1 MVRRTLVALLL
12 VGAIGCNKKVKDDD
26 DYDKDFIT
34 NAQEGAAAGVD
45 TDGDKF
51 PDFRDYDSDGDGIP
65 DAIEA
70 GDQDLT
76 TPPID
81 TDKDGT
87 PDFRDLDSDGDG
99 IPDSCEAGDTD
110 PATAP
115 IDTDGDGIPDYLD
128 LDSDGDGIP
137 DAEEDKNGNCM
148 LDAGE
153 SSPTKED
160 TDGDNVPDLVE
171 KLAGSNPNDVNST
184 IPATDFYF
192 VLPYQGPGANGNL
205 EFATTLRDADIFF
218 SIDNTGSFDGE
229 TANIQAT
236 LSSTIIPQ
244 IKASITN
251 AAFGVGRFRD
261 FPVDPNGLTSDRPFE
276 LLQAITTD
284 EAAVS
289 TAINALPAPVG
300 GLDIP
305 EAGYEALYQWTTGL
319 GLPLLELPA
328 FGGAGFRK
336 DALPII
342 VHITDSISHVP
353 ADYAGFGAMT
363 HGYDDVVKAMN
374 LVGARLVGINSLE
387 NSGTMND
394 PRSQLEDLAVATKA
408 TIPTDTNGACPTGIG
423 GAAKP
428 AVMVGGTPRCPVVF
442 DVGTDGAGLGSL
454 IVDAI
459 KQLAALGELDISTR
473 AVGNTQG
480 EKGEQLPAGTTT
492 ANFIKAVTPVPPAPT
507 GATING
513 DVFENVQPGSPVTF
527 KVDAFNDFV
536 VPLPVDQLFTLNL
549 QVLGDGVTVL
559 DTRKVFVI
567 VPKQLDQPI
576 P

>member
-1 MVRRTLVALLL
+1 M
-12 VGAIGCNKKVKDDD
+12 
-26 DYDKDFIT
+26 
-34 NAQEGAAAGVD
+34 
-45 TDGDKF
+45 
-51 PDFRDYDSDGDGIP
+51 
-65 DAIEA
+65 
-70 GDQDLT
+70 
-76 TPPID
+76 
-81 TDKDGT
+81 
-87 PDFRDLDSDGDG
+87 
-99 IPDSCEAGDTD
+99 
-110 PATAP
+110 
-115 IDTDGDGIPDYLD
+115 
-128 LDSDGDGIP
+128 
-137 DAEEDKNGNCM
+137 
-148 LDAGE
+148 
-153 SSPTKED
+153 
-160 TDGDNVPDLVE
+160 
-171 KLAGSNPNDVNST
+171 
-184 IPATDFYF
+184 
-192 VLPYQGPGANGNL
+192 LPYQGPGANGNL

-244 IKASITN
+244 IKASIAN

-289 TAINALPAPVG
+289 AAINALPAPVG